1 MNNIEI
7 KEQELINSITES
19 DAYIKYT
26 EAKKVLDD
34 STYLKELIEGIKSI
48 QKELVKAEKKG
59 DVDLIKQK
67 QEELERCN
75 NELNENPIYV
85 NYKNR
90 VDELNNILLVIKQN
104 LDSYFSKKIN

>member
-7 KEQELINSITES
+7 KEQELINAINES

-34 STYLKELIEGIKSI
+34 STYLKELIENIKSI
-48 QKELVKAEKKG
+48 QKELTKAEKKG
-59 DVDLIKQK
+59 DTDLIKQK
-67 QEELERCN
+67 QEELARCN
-75 NELNENPIYV
+75 NELAENPIYV

>member
-7 KEQELINSITES
+7 KEQELINAINES

-34 STYLKELIEGIKSI
+34 STYLKELIENIKSI
-48 QKELVKAEKKG
+48 QKELTKAEKKG
-59 DVDLIKQK
+59 DTDLIKQK
-67 QEELERCN
+67 QEELARCN
-75 NELNENPIYV
+75 NELDENPIYV